1 MKNRNDLSWI
11 SGVGLTSFGRH
22 EGKSSLDLMTM
33 AASAALD
40 DAGLERREVD
50 GLVCGYSTTMPHI
63 MLSTL
68 FAEHFGVQPRYAH
81 AAQVGGATGF
91 ALIMLAHLVVSGGA
105 ADHVLVVAGENRLS
119 GQTRDMTMQT
129 LAQAGHARYE
139 VPLGATIPAYYGL
152 VASRYMHEFGATE
165 RDLAELAVLM
175 RQHAASHP
183 GAQLRTPITVADVLA
198 STPIAPPLKLMD
210 CCPISDGGAAFII
223 SREPVSPHSLCIRG
237 SSQAHTHQHVTA
249 AADLAHYGAKD
260 AMARAMAQAG
270 VAMGDIG
277 YAAIY
282 DSFTITL
289 TILLEELGLS
299 ARGQAGVDAAAG
311 RFSAD
316 GELPLNTHGGLLS
329 YGHCGVAG
337 ALAHLAEA
345 HVQMTR
351 RGGSRQIA
359 REPAIAMLHGDG
371 GIMSSHVSLILERL
385 Q

>member
-1 MKNRNDLSWI
+1 MSYVT
-11 SGVGLTSFGRH
+11 GVGLTSFGRH
-22 EGKSSLDLMTM
+22 EGKSSLDLMTI
-33 AASAALD
+33 AATAAME
-40 DAGLERREVD
+40 DAGLFRREVD
-50 GLVCGYSTTMPHI
+50 GLVCGYATTLPHI

-68 FAEHFGVQPRYAH
+68 FAEHFGIQPRYAH

-91 ALIMLAHLVVSGGA
+91 ALIMLAHLIVAGGA
-105 ADHVLVVAGENRLS
+105 ADHVLVVAGENRLT

-139 VPLGATIPAYYGL
+139 VPLGPTVPAYYGL
-152 VASRYMHEFGATE
+152 VASRYMHEFGTTE
-165 RDLAELAVLM
+165 RNLAELAVLM
-175 RQHAASHP
+175 RRHAAGHP
-183 GAQLRTPITVADVLA
+183 GAQLREPITVDEVMA
-198 STPIAPPLKLMD
+198 SAPIAPPLKLMD
-210 CCPISDGGAAFII
+210 CCPISDGAAAFII
-223 SREPVSPHSLCIRG
+223 SREAITAHSLRIAG

-270 VAMGDIG
+270 VTVGDVG

-289 TILLEELGLS
+289 TILLEEIGLC
-299 ARGQAGVDAAAG
+299 ARGEAGHAAAAG
-311 RFSAD
+311 RFSAN

-345 HVQMTR
+345 HVQLTR
-351 RGGSRQIA
+351 RAGARQIE
-359 REPAIAMLHGDG
+359 REPALAMLHGDG
-371 GIMSSHVSLILERL
+371 GIMSSHISLILERAR
-385 Q
+385 

>member
-1 MKNRNDLSWI
+1 MSWVT
-11 SGVGLTSFGRH
+11 GVGLTSFGRH
-22 EGKSSLDLMTM
+22 EGSSSLDLMTM
-33 AASAALD
+33 AATAALE
-40 DAGLERREVD
+40 DAGLTRRDVD
-50 GLVCGYSTTMPHI
+50 GLVCGYATTMPHI

-91 ALIMLAHLVVSGGA
+91 ALIMLAHLIVAGGA

-129 LAQAGHARYE
+129 LAQAGHVRYE
-139 VPLGATIPAYYGL
+139 VPLGPTVPAYYGL
-152 VASRYMHEFGATE
+152 VASRYMHEFGTTE

-175 RQHAASHP
+175 RRHAGSHP
-183 GAQLRTPITVADVLA
+183 GAHLRDPITVDDVLA

-223 SREPVSPHSLCIRG
+223 SREPVSAHSLRITG

-249 AADLAHYGAKD
+249 AADLAHYGAGA

-270 VAMGDIG
+270 VGVADVG

-289 TILLEELGLS
+289 TVLLEEIGLCG
-299 ARGQAGVDAAAG
+299 RGQAGKAAAAG
-311 RFSAD
+311 HFSAD

-337 ALAHLAEA
+337 AMAHLAEA
-345 HVQMTR
+345 HLQMTR
-351 RGGSRQIA
+351 RAGARQIA

-371 GIMSSHVSLILERL
+371 GIMSSHISLILERTR
-385 Q
+385 